1 MFYEAAEIDEQL
13 ICPYCKNKYTDPRI
27 VECGVSFCMP
37 CINQML
43 ISNKN
48 GFKCP
53 ACEDF
58 HEIPSKG
65 YLKNSNL
72 AKLCAKK
79 AAEPTDSKL
88 AEAFKSQLDEFK
100 LKLEDLSNENKI
112 RFVKIKEYCDGLIN
126 LDEHD
131 LTSSLPHLNKKEPLS
146 IKLLNN
152 DQIAVAYRL
161 NESNCIAIEVFDKN
175 FNLVYER
182 VSKSGRNFKNFLLNS
197 MANNSIIFCLV
208 KPNIELNCFNDK
220 IDDEECCENYKNIM
234 SVVKIFDEKL
244 NKLKKIFLF
253 HWIISLSSFDDKIY
267 LISSFSEMMQVYD
280 SNLVLLMSIGQSKP
294 NLPFY
299 IPWYIKKVQICE
311 DYYVFLDKSEIK
323 FLDRKT
329 GWVKKM
335 FKIDAS
341 DFLLNTDAQTILA
354 YNNDSNKVL
363 CYDFEGKSQTFDIN
377 FRRTFNHIKLVD
389 CLKDKFLFLDSKS
402 ICLYIS

>member
-1 MFYEAAEIDEQL
+1 M
-13 ICPYCKNKYTDPRI
+13 
-27 VECGVSFCMP
+27 
-37 CINQML
+37 
-43 ISNKN
+43 
-48 GFKCP
+48 
-53 ACEDF
+53 
-58 HEIPSKG
+58 
-65 YLKNSNL
+65 
-72 AKLCAKK
+72 
-79 AAEPTDSKL
+79 
-88 AEAFKSQLDEFK
+88 
-100 LKLEDLSNENKI
+100 
-112 RFVKIKEYCDGLIN
+112 IN

-220 IDDEECCENYKNIM
+220 SDDEECCENYKNIM

-299 IPWYIKKVQICE
+299 IPWYIKKVEICE

-335 FKIDAS
+335 FKIDAR

-377 FRRTFNHIKLVD
+377 FRRNFNHIKLVD